1 MPPRDHLNLAT
12 TSTDIPSRLPEA
24 DERIPSGSVLARLK
38 SIAVSRELVWSVVL
52 VGVAVR
58 VWHYAANPSFW
69 LDESFL
75 GLNIIDRSMHR
86 LLVYPLDMNQTAPA
100 GFLFIEKLVSDVFGK
115 GEYALRSFPLLFG
128 ISSVALYAALA
139 RRVLTPVGAVI
150 AVALLAFAGPL
161 VYYSTELKPYAGDV
175 AATIALSLIG
185 LAILR
190 SRLSVGRVVAF
201 GLIGFVLIQVTYAGI
216 LAAAGTAGALMLIF
230 AADRRW
236 NRFASV
242 TVLAGIWAL
251 GAAVFLFSHVGVEHG
266 QYMQGRYGRFAPLP
280 SSYSA
285 FTWYF
290 RRTTDIAAEAN
301 LYNNFRTPLVAV
313 SLLAACLALVGAA
326 NLAVRRWRVFT
337 ILVAPEIVT
346 LGASAAHQYP
356 LLARAML
363 FFVPLLFLL
372 IVNGIAVLARNLP
385 SPLGAAAAPVIAVV
399 LLLHVTFEGGLNATK
414 AYGARPEIK
423 ESLSYVARHWRRGD
437 VLYVHYG
444 SQYAFAYYSECS
456 CFRLPGNRKL
466 GSLWP
471 VRRTAL
477 TDPARQLPTVLIA
490 KRSSIMIG
498 TRRPVRNPGPSF
510 VYAHDASRLA
520 RHPRAWILVTW
531 LFGSRELRLIRG
543 ELLVSLDRRGRR
555 VASLYQHGSRLYL
568 YEFPRR

>member
-1 MPPRDHLNLAT
+1 L
-12 TSTDIPSRLPEA
+12 
-24 DERIPSGSVLARLK
+24 LARLE
-38 SIAVSRELVWSVVL
+38 SIPVTRELPWFIVL

-75 GLNIIDRSMHR
+75 GLNIIGRSMHR
-86 LLVYPLDMNQTAPA
+86 LLVDPLDLNQTAPA

-115 GEYALRSFPLLFG
+115 GEYALRAFPLLFG
-128 ISSVALYAALA
+128 VISVALYAALA
-139 RRVLTPVGAVI
+139 RRVLTPLGAVI
-150 AVALLAFAGPL
+150 AVAFFAFAGPL
-161 VYYSTELKPYAGDV
+161 IYYSTELKPYSGDV
-175 AATIALSLIG
+175 AATIAMGLIG

-190 SRLSVGRVVAF
+190 SRLSVGRVVVF

-236 NRFASV
+236 HRLASV

-251 GAAVFLFSHVGVEHG
+251 GAAVFLVSHVGVERA
-266 QYMQGRYGRFAPLP
+266 QFMQGRFGRFAPLP

-285 FTWYF
+285 VTWYF
-290 RRTTDIAAEAN
+290 RRATEIATEAN
-301 LYNNFRTPLVAV
+301 LYNNLRTPLVAV
-313 SLLAACLALVGAA
+313 SLLAACLAVVGAA

-356 LLARAML
+356 LLGRAML
-363 FFVPLLFLL
+363 FFIPVLFLL
-372 IVNGIAVLARNLP
+372 IVKGIGVLARKLP
-385 SPLGAAAAPVIAVV
+385 SPLGAAAAMGVAVV
-399 LLLHVTFEGGLNATK
+399 LLLHVTFEGGLTATK
-414 AYGARPEIK
+414 ALGARPEIK
-423 ESLSYVARHWRRGD
+423 ESLSYVATHWRPGD

-456 CFRLPGNRKL
+456 CFRLPGDRKL

-471 VRRTAL
+471 VRRTVL
-477 TDPARQLPTVLIA
+477 TDPGRQLPVALVSE
-490 KRSSIMIG
+490 RSSIMIG
-498 TRRPVRNPGPSF
+498 TRRPVRKPGPSF
-510 VYAHDASRLA
+510 VYARDASKLA

-531 LFGSRELRLIRG
+531 VFGGRELRLIEH
-543 ELLVSLDRRGRR
+543 ELLGSLDRRGKR
-555 VASLYQHGSRLYL
+555 VASLLQHGSRLYL
-568 YEFPRR
+568 YEFPHR